1 MKHRSHYFAM
11 AAAAFGLLGQAAL
24 AQDSGPE
31 YKFSGFGTLG
41 LVSTDNDNAQFR
53 TGLRQDRGADKSADF
68 GVDSRLGLQL
78 NAKFNSTFSG
88 VAQVVT
94 SHVDGTDKPRVEWLY
109 GQAAVAPWLD
119 VRLGRMVM
127 PAFMVS
133 DTLNVGYAM
142 HWVRPSTEVYGQYPI
157 SSFDGGQLAFH
168 TQWGNTNASAQVS
181 LGQAEGHIYT
191 AGLDYKFSSSSLL
204 GLNLQ
209 LENGSWLFR
218 VGQVQAPDTE
228 LSNPFRPTKFDDVF
242 TGVGLQ
248 YDNGDLLV
256 MSEYVTRR
264 SDKGAAA
271 SGRLDLDSVYVSAG
285 YRFGAWM
292 PYVALSQLK
301 ANNPS
306 GYLLTSDTRR
316 TSAVGVRWDIY
327 KNVAIKAQYESAEP
341 SMQFVNAKPSLA
353 ALPTVN
359 ALSLTVD
366 FVF

>member
-1 MKHRSHYFAM
+1 MKLKQHSLAFA
-11 AAAAFGLLGQAAL
+11 ATAFCLLSQSAL
-24 AQDSGPE
+24 AQDGGPE
-31 YKFSGFGTLG
+31 FKFSGFGTLG

-53 TGLRQDRGADKSADF
+53 TGLRQDRGAQKSADF

-78 NAKFNSTFSG
+78 NAKFSSMFSG

-94 SHVDGTDKPRVEWLY
+94 SHVDGADRPRVEWLY

-133 DTLNVGYAM
+133 DSLNVGYAM
-142 HWVRPSTEVYGQYPI
+142 HWVRPPTEVYGQYPI

-168 TQWGNTNASAQVS
+168 TQWGNTNVSAQVS
-181 LGQAEGHIYT
+181 TGQAEGHMYT
-191 AGLDYKFSSSSLL
+191 YGLDYKLSSSSLVA
-204 GLNLQ
+204 LNLQ

-228 LSNPFRPTKFDDVF
+228 LANPFRPTKFDDVF

-264 SDKGAAA
+264 SDKGAA
-271 SGRLDLDSVYVSAG
+271 SNGRLDTDSVYVSAG

-292 PYVALSQLK
+292 PYVALSQFK
-301 ANNPS
+301 ANNPA
-306 GYLLTSDTRR
+306 GYLLTSNTRR
-316 TSAVGVRWDIY
+316 TSAIGVRWDVY
-327 KNVAIKAQYESAEP
+327 KSVALKAQYESAQP